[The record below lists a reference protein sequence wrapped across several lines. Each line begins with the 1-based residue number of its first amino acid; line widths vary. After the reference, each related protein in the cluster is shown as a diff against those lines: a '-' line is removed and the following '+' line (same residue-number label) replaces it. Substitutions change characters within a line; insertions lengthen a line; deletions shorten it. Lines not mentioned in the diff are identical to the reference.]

1 MPCTNSVA
9 SEDFADFIAPY
20 FTAPEEFMRSQGTDC
35 IDFVN
40 STLAVVYV
48 PLSTVTPFTYTS
60 YTYSAVPKLYSLLDV
75 TSMDTAGI
83 TAASELPVLGNQ
95 GAGVIV
101 GFVDTGINYTDSLFR
116 NADGSTRIIGIWD
129 QTIEPTTALDT
140 GAFQD
145 SDKPRSISEEFN
157 SEDSRNLNLSVN
169 SNSSTNSSNFDYIN
183 NGSLETAFDFPA
195 LYGTQYTAAQ
205 INQALNSDDPASIV
219 PTRDENGH
227 GTFLASIA
235 AGNRDE
241 RAGFSGAAPRASI
254 AMVKLKPAKQYL
266 RDFYLIQDG
275 TDAYQENDIMM
286 GVSYLYFLARK
297 YSMPLVVCIPLGTNM
312 GSHMGMSRLGQYLNQ
327 VSLSNGSAVITAAG
341 NETGARHHF
350 RAVMDADTDEVTAEL
365 RVGEREAGFS
375 MELWAED
382 VGVYT
387 VGFISPTGEVA
398 REISVP
404 LRGENTV
411 SFLLEQSQITVYT
424 QIADV
429 SAGSQFIFM
438 RFEKPMSGIW
448 RILIRN
454 SLDIRETFHLWLP
467 VRGFISDETYFLRPD
482 PDTIVT
488 DPGNAQYPITVT
500 AYDHTRNSIYIHAS
514 RGYSRS
520 GQIKPDLA
528 APGVNIL
535 GASASGRRLTRMSG
549 TSVSAAH
556 LAGAAAILLH
566 WGVLDGNYPYLNTPV
581 LKSIFVRGAQRNP
594 ALTYPNR
601 EFGYGTLDLY
611 EAFLRLRN
619 I

>member
-1 MPCTNSVA
+1 MSCTNSVA

-20 FTAPEEFMRSQGTDC
+20 VTTPEEFIRSQGTDC

-48 PLSTVTPFTYTS
+48 PLSTVTPSTYTS

-75 TSMDTAGI
+75 TSMDAAGI
-83 TAASELPVLGNQ
+83 TPAGELPVLNNQ

-116 NADGSTRIIGIWD
+116 NVDGSTRIIGIWD
-129 QTIEPTTALDT
+129 QTNN
-140 GAFQD
+140 
-145 SDKPRSISEEFN
+145 SD
-157 SEDSRNLNLSVN
+157 N
-169 SNSSTNSSNFDYIN
+169 SNNIEN
-183 NGSLETAFDFPA
+183 ETVKPFSAFSA
-195 LYGTQYTAAQ
+195 LYGTQYTAEE
-205 INQALNSDDPASIV
+205 INLALNSDNPASIV

-241 RAGFSGAAPRASI
+241 RAGFSGAAPQASI

-275 TDAYQENDIMM
+275 AEAYQENDIMM

-297 YSMPLVVCIPLGTNM
+297 YSMPLVVCIPLGTNI

-350 RAVMDADTDEVTAEL
+350 RAVMDASTDEVTAEL

-375 MELWAED
+375 MELWAENM
-382 VGVYT
+382 GVYT

-411 SFLLEQSQITVYT
+411 SFLLEQTQITVYT

-438 RFEKPMSGIW
+438 RFENPMSGIW

-467 VRGFISDETYFLRPD
+467 VRGFITDETYFLRPD
-482 PDTIVT
+482 PDTIIT
-488 DPGNAQYPITVT
+488 DPGNARYPITVT
-500 AYDHTRNSIYIHAS
+500 AYDHTKNSIYIHAS
-514 RGYSRS
+514 RGYSLS
-520 GQIKPDLA
+520 GRIKPDLA

-535 GASASGRRLTRMSG
+535 GASVSGRRLTRMSG

-556 LAGAAAILLH
+556 LAGAAAILLN
-566 WGVLDGNYPYLNTPV
+566 WGVLNANYPYLNTPV

-611 EAFLRLRN
+611 EAFLHLRN
-619 I
+619 L

>member
-1 MPCTNSVA
+1 MSCTNSVA

-20 FTAPEEFMRSQGTDC
+20 FTTPEEFIRSQGTDC

-48 PLSTVTPFTYTS
+48 PLSTVTPSTYTS

-75 TSMDTAGI
+75 TSMDAAGI
-83 TAASELPVLGNQ
+83 TPAGELPVLNNQ

-116 NADGSTRIIGIWD
+116 NVDGSTRIIGIWD
-129 QTIEPTTALDT
+129 QTNN
-140 GAFQD
+140 
-145 SDKPRSISEEFN
+145 SD
-157 SEDSRNLNLSVN
+157 N
-169 SNSSTNSSNFDYIN
+169 SNNIEN
-183 NGSLETAFDFPA
+183 ETAKPISAFSA
-195 LYGTQYTAAQ
+195 LYGTQYTAEE
-205 INQALNSDDPASIV
+205 INLALNSDNPASIV

-241 RAGFSGAAPRASI
+241 RAGFSGAAPQASI

-266 RDFYLIQDG
+266 RDFYLIRDG
-275 TDAYQENDIMM
+275 ADAYQENDIMM

-297 YSMPLVVCIPLGTNM
+297 YSMPLVVCIPLGTNI

-375 MELWAED
+375 MELWAENM
-382 VGVYT
+382 GAYT

-411 SFLLEQSQITVYT
+411 SFLLEQTQITVYT

-438 RFEKPMSGIW
+438 RFENPMSGIW

-454 SLDIRETFHLWLP
+454 SLDIRETFHIWLP

-482 PDTIVT
+482 PDTIIT
-488 DPGNAQYPITVT
+488 DPGNARYPITVT
-500 AYDHTRNSIYIHAS
+500 AYDHTKNSIYIHAS
-514 RGYSRS
+514 RGYSLS
-520 GQIKPDLA
+520 GRIKPDLA

-535 GASASGRRLTRMSG
+535 GASVSGRRLTRMSG

-556 LAGAAAILLH
+556 LAGAAAILLN
-566 WGVLDGNYPYLNTPV
+566 WGVLNANYPYLNTPV

-601 EFGYGTLDLY
+601 EFGYGTLNLY
-611 EAFLRLRN
+611 EAFLHLRN
-619 I
+619 L

>member
-1 MPCTNSVA
+1 MSCTNSVA

-20 FTAPEEFMRSQGTDC
+20 FTTPEEFIRSQGTDC

-48 PLSTVTPFTYTS
+48 PLSTVTPSTYTS

-75 TSMDTAGI
+75 TSMDAAGI
-83 TAASELPVLGNQ
+83 TPAGELPVLNNQ

-116 NADGSTRIIGIWD
+116 NVDGSTRIIGIWD
-129 QTIEPTTALDT
+129 QTNN
-140 GAFQD
+140 
-145 SDKPRSISEEFN
+145 SD
-157 SEDSRNLNLSVN
+157 N
-169 SNSSTNSSNFDYIN
+169 SNNIEN
-183 NGSLETAFDFPA
+183 ETAKPFSAFSA
-195 LYGTQYTAAQ
+195 LYGTQYTAEE
-205 INQALNSDDPASIV
+205 INLALNSDNPASIV

-241 RAGFSGAAPRASI
+241 RAGFSGAAPQASI

-275 TDAYQENDIMM
+275 AEAYQENDIMM

-375 MELWAED
+375 MELWAENM
-382 VGVYT
+382 GAYT

-411 SFLLEQSQITVYT
+411 SFLLEQTQITVYT

-429 SAGSQFIFM
+429 SSGSQFIFM
-438 RFEKPMSGIW
+438 RFENPMSGIW

-454 SLDIRETFHLWLP
+454 SLDIRETFHIWLP

-482 PDTIVT
+482 PDTTIT
-488 DPGNAQYPITVT
+488 DPGNARYPITVT
-500 AYDHTRNSIYIHAS
+500 AYDHTKNSIYIHAS
-514 RGYSRS
+514 RGYSLS
-520 GQIKPDLA
+520 GRIKPDLA

-535 GASASGRRLTRMSG
+535 GASVSGRRLTRMSG

-556 LAGAAAILLH
+556 LAGAAAILLN
-566 WGVLDGNYPYLNTPV
+566 WGVLNANYPYLNTPV

-601 EFGYGTLDLY
+601 EFGYGTLNLY
-611 EAFLRLRN
+611 EAFLHLRDL
-619 I
+619 

>member
-1 MPCTNSVA
+1 MSCTSSVA

-20 FTAPEEFMRSQGTDC
+20 FTTPEEFIRSQGTDC

-48 PLSTVTPFTYTS
+48 PLSTVTPSTYTS

-75 TSMDTAGI
+75 TSMDAAGI
-83 TAASELPVLGNQ
+83 TPAGELPVLNNQ

-116 NADGSTRIIGIWD
+116 NVDGSTRIIGIWD
-129 QTIEPTTALDT
+129 QTNN
-140 GAFQD
+140 
-145 SDKPRSISEEFN
+145 SD
-157 SEDSRNLNLSVN
+157 N
-169 SNSSTNSSNFDYIN
+169 SNNIEN
-183 NGSLETAFDFPA
+183 ETAKPFSAFSA
-195 LYGTQYTAAQ
+195 LYGTQYTAEE
-205 INQALNSDDPASIV
+205 INLALNSDNPASIV

-241 RAGFSGAAPRASI
+241 RAGFSGAAPQASI

-266 RDFYLIQDG
+266 RDFYLIRDG
-275 TDAYQENDIMM
+275 ADAYQENDIMM

-375 MELWAED
+375 MELWAENM
-382 VGVYT
+382 GAYT

-411 SFLLEQSQITVYT
+411 SFLLEQTQITVYT

-438 RFEKPMSGIW
+438 RFENPMSGIW

-454 SLDIRETFHLWLP
+454 SLDIRETFHIWLP

-482 PDTIVT
+482 PDTIIT
-488 DPGNAQYPITVT
+488 DPGNARYPITVT
-500 AYDHTRNSIYIHAS
+500 AYDHTKNSIYIHAS
-514 RGYSRS
+514 RGYSLS
-520 GQIKPDLA
+520 GRIKPDLA

-535 GASASGRRLTRMSG
+535 GASVSGRRLTRMSG

-556 LAGAAAILLH
+556 LAGAAAILLN
-566 WGVLDGNYPYLNTPV
+566 WGVLNANYPYLNTPV

-601 EFGYGTLDLY
+601 EFGYGTLNLY
-611 EAFLRLRN
+611 EAFLHLRN
-619 I
+619 L

>member
-1 MPCTNSVA
+1 MSCTNSVA

-20 FTAPEEFMRSQGTDC
+20 FTTPEEFIRSQGTDC

-48 PLSTVTPFTYTS
+48 PLSTVTPSTYTS

-75 TSMDTAGI
+75 TSMDAAGI
-83 TAASELPVLGNQ
+83 TPAGELPVLNNQ

-116 NADGSTRIIGIWD
+116 NVDGSTRIIGIWD
-129 QTIEPTTALDT
+129 QTNN
-140 GAFQD
+140 
-145 SDKPRSISEEFN
+145 SD
-157 SEDSRNLNLSVN
+157 N
-169 SNSSTNSSNFDYIN
+169 SNNIEN
-183 NGSLETAFDFPA
+183 ETAKPFSAFSA
-195 LYGTQYTAAQ
+195 LYGTQYTAEE
-205 INQALNSDDPASIV
+205 INLALNSDNPASIV

-241 RAGFSGAAPRASI
+241 RAGFSGAAPQASI

-275 TDAYQENDIMM
+275 AEAYQENDIMM

-297 YSMPLVVCIPLGTNM
+297 YSMPLVVCIPLGTNI

-375 MELWAED
+375 MELWAENM
-382 VGVYT
+382 GAYT

-411 SFLLEQSQITVYT
+411 SFLLEQTQITVYT

-429 SAGSQFIFM
+429 SSGSQFIFM
-438 RFEKPMSGIW
+438 RFENPMSGIW

-454 SLDIRETFHLWLP
+454 SLDIRETFHIWLP

-482 PDTIVT
+482 PDTTIT
-488 DPGNAQYPITVT
+488 DPGNARYPITVT
-500 AYDHTRNSIYIHAS
+500 AYDHTKNSIYIHAS
-514 RGYSRS
+514 RGYSLS
-520 GQIKPDLA
+520 GRIKPDLA

-535 GASASGRRLTRMSG
+535 GASVSGRRLTRMSG

-556 LAGAAAILLH
+556 LAGAAAILLN
-566 WGVLDGNYPYLNTPV
+566 WGVLNANYPYLNTPV

-611 EAFLRLRN
+611 EAFLHLRN
-619 I
+619 L

>member
-1 MPCTNSVA
+1 MSCTNSVA

-20 FTAPEEFMRSQGTDC
+20 FTTPEEFIRSQGTDC

-48 PLSTVTPFTYTS
+48 PLSTVTPSTYTS

-75 TSMDTAGI
+75 TSMDAAGI
-83 TAASELPVLGNQ
+83 TPAGELPVLNNQ

-129 QTIEPTTALDT
+129 QTNN
-140 GAFQD
+140 
-145 SDKPRSISEEFN
+145 SD
-157 SEDSRNLNLSVN
+157 N
-169 SNSSTNSSNFDYIN
+169 SNNIEN
-183 NGSLETAFDFPA
+183 ETAKPFSAFSA
-195 LYGTQYTAAQ
+195 LYGTQYTAEE
-205 INQALNSDDPASIV
+205 INLALNSDNPASIV

-241 RAGFSGAAPRASI
+241 RAGFSGAAPQASI

-275 TDAYQENDIMM
+275 AEAYQENDIMM

-375 MELWAED
+375 MELWAENM
-382 VGVYT
+382 GAYT

-411 SFLLEQSQITVYT
+411 SFLLEQTQITVYT

-429 SAGSQFIFM
+429 SSGSQFIFM
-438 RFEKPMSGIW
+438 RFENPMSGIW

-454 SLDIRETFHLWLP
+454 SLDIRETFHIWLP

-482 PDTIVT
+482 PDTIIT
-488 DPGNAQYPITVT
+488 DPGNARYPITVT
-500 AYDHTRNSIYIHAS
+500 AYDHTKNSIYIHAS
-514 RGYSRS
+514 RGYSLS
-520 GQIKPDLA
+520 GRIKPDLA

-535 GASASGRRLTRMSG
+535 GASVSGRRLTRMSG

-556 LAGAAAILLH
+556 LAGAAAILLN
-566 WGVLDGNYPYLNTPV
+566 WGVLNANYPYLNTPV

-601 EFGYGTLDLY
+601 EFGYGTLNLY
-611 EAFLRLRN
+611 EAFLHLRN
-619 I
+619 L

>member
-1 MPCTNSVA
+1 MSCTNSVA

-20 FTAPEEFMRSQGTDC
+20 FTTPEEFIRSQGTDC
-35 IDFVN
+35 IDFVD

-75 TSMDTAGI
+75 TSMEAAGI
-83 TAASELPVLGNQ
+83 TTASGLPALGNQ

-101 GFVDTGINYTDSLFR
+101 GFVDTGINYMDPLFR
-116 NADGSTRIIGIWD
+116 NVDGSTRIVGIWD
-129 QTIEPTTALDT
+129 QTNN
-140 GAFQD
+140 
-145 SDKPRSISEEFN
+145 SD
-157 SEDSRNLNLSVN
+157 N
-169 SNSSTNSSNFDYIN
+169 SNSIEN
-183 NGSLETAFDFPA
+183 ETVKPFSAFSA
-195 LYGTQYTAAQ
+195 LYGTQYTAEE
-205 INQALNSDDPASIV
+205 INLALNSDNPASIV

-241 RAGFSGAAPRASI
+241 RAGFSGAAPQASI

-275 TDAYQENDIMM
+275 ADAYQENDIMM

-350 RAVMDADTDEVTAEL
+350 QAVMDADTDEVTAEL

-375 MELWAED
+375 MELWAAD

-387 VGFISPTGEVA
+387 VGFISPTGEVT
-398 REISVP
+398 RGISVP

-411 SFLLEQSQITVYT
+411 SFLLEQTRITVYT

-438 RFEKPMSGIW
+438 RFENPMSGIW

-467 VRGFISDETYFLRPD
+467 VRGFITDETYFLRPD
-482 PDTIVT
+482 PDTTIT
-488 DPGNAQYPITVT
+488 DPGNARYPITVT

-535 GASASGRRLTRMSG
+535 GASSSGRRLTRMSG

-556 LAGAAAILLH
+556 LAGAAAILLS
-566 WGVLDGNYPYLNTPV
+566 WGILDGNYPYLNTPV
-581 LKSIFVRGAQRNP
+581 LKSIFIRGAQRNP

-619 I
+619 L

>member
-1 MPCTNSVA
+1 MSCTNSVA

-20 FTAPEEFMRSQGTDC
+20 FTTPEEFIRSQGTDC

-48 PLSTVTPFTYTS
+48 PLSTVTPSTYTS

-75 TSMDTAGI
+75 TSMDAAGI
-83 TAASELPVLGNQ
+83 TPAGELPVLNNQ

-116 NADGSTRIIGIWD
+116 NVDGSTRIIGIWD
-129 QTIEPTTALDT
+129 QTNN
-140 GAFQD
+140 
-145 SDKPRSISEEFN
+145 SD
-157 SEDSRNLNLSVN
+157 N
-169 SNSSTNSSNFDYIN
+169 SNNIEN
-183 NGSLETAFDFPA
+183 ETAKPFSAFSA
-195 LYGTQYTAAQ
+195 LYGTQYTAEE
-205 INQALNSDDPASIV
+205 INLALNSDNPASIV

-241 RAGFSGAAPRASI
+241 RAEFSGAAPQASI

-275 TDAYQENDIMM
+275 ADAYQENDIMM

-350 RAVMDADTDEVTAEL
+350 RAVMDADTDEVTSEL

-375 MELWAED
+375 MELWAENM
-382 VGVYT
+382 GAYT

-411 SFLLEQSQITVYT
+411 SFLLEQTQITVYT

-429 SAGSQFIFM
+429 SSGSQFIFM
-438 RFEKPMSGIW
+438 RFENPMSGIW

-454 SLDIRETFHLWLP
+454 SLDIRETFHIWLP

-482 PDTIVT
+482 PDTTIT
-488 DPGNAQYPITVT
+488 DPGNARYPITVT
-500 AYDHTRNSIYIHAS
+500 AYDHTKNSIYIHAS
-514 RGYSRS
+514 RGYSLS
-520 GQIKPDLA
+520 GRIKPDLA

-535 GASASGRRLTRMSG
+535 GASVSGRRLTRMSG

-556 LAGAAAILLH
+556 LAGAAAILLN
-566 WGVLDGNYPYLNTPV
+566 WGVLNANYPYLNTPV

-601 EFGYGTLDLY
+601 EFGYGTLNLY
-611 EAFLRLRN
+611 EAFLHLRN
-619 I
+619 L

>member
-1 MPCTNSVA
+1 MSCTNSVA

-20 FTAPEEFMRSQGTDC
+20 FTTPEEFIRSQGTDC

-75 TSMDTAGI
+75 TSMDAAGI
-83 TAASELPVLGNQ
+83 TTASGLPALGNQ

-101 GFVDTGINYTDSLFR
+101 GFVDTGINYMDPLFR
-116 NADGSTRIIGIWD
+116 NVDGSTRIVGIWD
-129 QTIEPTTALDT
+129 QTNN
-140 GAFQD
+140 
-145 SDKPRSISEEFN
+145 SD
-157 SEDSRNLNLSVN
+157 N
-169 SNSSTNSSNFDYIN
+169 SNNMENEAAKPFS
-183 NGSLETAFDFPA
+183 AFSA

-205 INQALNSDDPASIV
+205 INLALNSDDPVSIV

-241 RAGFSGAAPRASI
+241 RAEFSGAAPRASI

-266 RDFYLIQDG
+266 REFYLIQDG
-275 TDAYQENDIMM
+275 AEAYQENDIMM

-312 GSHMGMSRLGQYLNQ
+312 GSHLGMSRLGQYLNQ

-350 RAVMDADTDEVTAEL
+350 QAVMDADTDEVTAEL

-375 MELWAED
+375 MELWAAD

-387 VGFISPTGEVA
+387 VGFISPTGEVT
-398 REISVP
+398 RGISVP

-411 SFLLEQSQITVYT
+411 SFLLEQTRITVYT

-438 RFEKPMSGIW
+438 RVENPMSGIW

-482 PDTIVT
+482 PDTIIT

-500 AYDHTRNSIYIHAS
+500 AYDHTNNSIYIHAS

-520 GQIKPDLA
+520 GRIKPDLA

-556 LAGAAAILLH
+556 LAGAAAILLN
-566 WGVLDGNYPYLNTPV
+566 WGILDGNYPYLNTPV

-619 I
+619 L

>member
-1 MPCTNSVA
+1 MSCTNSVA

-20 FTAPEEFMRSQGTDC
+20 FTTPEEFIRSQGTDC

-48 PLSTVTPFTYTS
+48 PLSTVTPSTYTS

-75 TSMDTAGI
+75 TSMDAAGI
-83 TAASELPVLGNQ
+83 TPAGELPVLNNQ

-116 NADGSTRIIGIWD
+116 NVDGSTRIIGIWD
-129 QTIEPTTALDT
+129 QTNN
-140 GAFQD
+140 
-145 SDKPRSISEEFN
+145 SD
-157 SEDSRNLNLSVN
+157 N
-169 SNSSTNSSNFDYIN
+169 SNNIEN
-183 NGSLETAFDFPA
+183 ETAKPFSAFSA
-195 LYGTQYTAAQ
+195 LYGTQYTAEE
-205 INQALNSDDPASIV
+205 INLALNSDNPASIV

-241 RAGFSGAAPRASI
+241 RAGFSGAAPQASI

-275 TDAYQENDIMM
+275 AEAYQENDIMM

-297 YSMPLVVCIPLGTNM
+297 YSMPLVVCIPLGTNI

-350 RAVMDADTDEVTAEL
+350 RAVMDASTDEVTAEL

-375 MELWAED
+375 MELWAENM
-382 VGVYT
+382 GVYT

-404 LRGENTV
+404 V
-411 SFLLEQSQITVYT
+411 SFLLEQTQITVYT

-438 RFEKPMSGIW
+438 RFENPMSGIW

-467 VRGFISDETYFLRPD
+467 VRGFITDETYFLRPD
-482 PDTIVT
+482 PDTIIT
-488 DPGNAQYPITVT
+488 DPGNARYPITVT
-500 AYDHTRNSIYIHAS
+500 AYDHTKNSIYIHAS
-514 RGYSRS
+514 RGYSLS
-520 GQIKPDLA
+520 GRIKPDLA

-535 GASASGRRLTRMSG
+535 GASVSGRRLTRMSG

-556 LAGAAAILLH
+556 LAGAAAILLN
-566 WGVLDGNYPYLNTPV
+566 WGVLNANYPYLNTPV

-611 EAFLRLRN
+611 EAFLHLRN
-619 I
+619 L

>member
-1 MPCTNSVA
+1 MSCTNSVA
-9 SEDFADFIAPY
+9 SEDFAEFIAPY
-20 FTAPEEFMRSQGTDC
+20 FTTPEEFIRSQGTDC

-48 PLSTVTPFTYTS
+48 PLSTVTPSTYTS

-75 TSMDTAGI
+75 TSMDAAGI
-83 TAASELPVLGNQ
+83 TPAGELPVLNNQ

-116 NADGSTRIIGIWD
+116 NVDGSTRIIGIWD
-129 QTIEPTTALDT
+129 QTNN
-140 GAFQD
+140 
-145 SDKPRSISEEFN
+145 SD
-157 SEDSRNLNLSVN
+157 N
-169 SNSSTNSSNFDYIN
+169 SNNIEN
-183 NGSLETAFDFPA
+183 ETAKPFSAFSA
-195 LYGTQYTAAQ
+195 LYGTQYTAEE
-205 INQALNSDDPASIV
+205 INLALNSDNPASIV

-241 RAGFSGAAPRASI
+241 RAGFSGAAPQASI

-275 TDAYQENDIMM
+275 ADAYQENDIMM

-375 MELWAED
+375 MELWAENM
-382 VGVYT
+382 GAYT

-411 SFLLEQSQITVYT
+411 SFLLEQTQITVYT

-438 RFEKPMSGIW
+438 RFENPMSGIW

-454 SLDIRETFHLWLP
+454 SLDIRETFHIWLP

-482 PDTIVT
+482 PDTIIT
-488 DPGNAQYPITVT
+488 DPGNARYPITVT
-500 AYDHTRNSIYIHAS
+500 AYDHTKNSIYIHAS
-514 RGYSRS
+514 RGYSLS
-520 GQIKPDLA
+520 GRIKPDLA

-535 GASASGRRLTRMSG
+535 GASVSGRRLTRMSG

-556 LAGAAAILLH
+556 LAGAAAILLKCKLSVSQH
-566 WGVLDGNYPYLNTPV
+566 AGAKVHLRPWGTK
-581 LKSIFVRGAQRNP
+581 KSSAHIP
-594 ALTYPNR
+594 EP
-601 EFGYGTLDLY
+601 
-611 EAFLRLRN
+611 
-619 I
+619 

>member
-1 MPCTNSVA
+1 MSCTNSVA

-20 FTAPEEFMRSQGTDC
+20 FTTPEEFIRSQGTDC

-48 PLSTVTPFTYTS
+48 PLSTVTPSTYTS

-75 TSMDTAGI
+75 TSMDAAGI
-83 TAASELPVLGNQ
+83 TAAGELPVLNNQ

-116 NADGSTRIIGIWD
+116 NVDGSTRIIGIWD
-129 QTIEPTTALDT
+129 QTNN
-140 GAFQD
+140 
-145 SDKPRSISEEFN
+145 SD
-157 SEDSRNLNLSVN
+157 N
-169 SNSSTNSSNFDYIN
+169 SNNIEN
-183 NGSLETAFDFPA
+183 ETAKPFSAFSA
-195 LYGTQYTAAQ
+195 LYGTQYTAEE
-205 INQALNSDDPASIV
+205 INLALNSDNPASIV

-241 RAGFSGAAPRASI
+241 RAGFSGAAPQASI

-275 TDAYQENDIMM
+275 AEAYQENDIMM

-350 RAVMDADTDEVTAEL
+350 RAVMDASTDEVTAEL

-375 MELWAED
+375 MELWAENM
-382 VGVYT
+382 GVYT

-411 SFLLEQSQITVYT
+411 SFLLEQTQITVYT

-438 RFEKPMSGIW
+438 RFENPMSGIW

-454 SLDIRETFHLWLP
+454 SLDIRETFHIWLP

-482 PDTIVT
+482 PDTIIT
-488 DPGNAQYPITVT
+488 DPGNARYPITVT
-500 AYDHTRNSIYIHAS
+500 AYDHTKNSIYIHAS
-514 RGYSRS
+514 RGYSLS
-520 GQIKPDLA
+520 GRIKPDLA

-535 GASASGRRLTRMSG
+535 GASVSGRRLTRMSG

-556 LAGAAAILLH
+556 LAGAAAILLN
-566 WGVLDGNYPYLNTPV
+566 WGVLNANYPYLNTPV

-611 EAFLRLRN
+611 EAFLHLRN
-619 I
+619 L

>member
-1 MPCTNSVA
+1 MSCTNSVA

-20 FTAPEEFMRSQGTDC
+20 FTTPEEFIRSQGTDC

-48 PLSTVTPFTYTS
+48 PLSTVTPSTYTS

-75 TSMDTAGI
+75 TSMDAAGI
-83 TAASELPVLGNQ
+83 TPAGELPVLNNQ
-95 GAGVIV
+95 GSGVIV

-116 NADGSTRIIGIWD
+116 NVDGSTRIIGIWD
-129 QTIEPTTALDT
+129 QTNN
-140 GAFQD
+140 
-145 SDKPRSISEEFN
+145 SD
-157 SEDSRNLNLSVN
+157 N
-169 SNSSTNSSNFDYIN
+169 SNNIEN
-183 NGSLETAFDFPA
+183 ETAKPFSAFSA
-195 LYGTQYTAAQ
+195 LYGTQYTAEE
-205 INQALNSDDPASIV
+205 INLALNSDNPASIV

-241 RAGFSGAAPRASI
+241 RAGFSGAAPQASI

-275 TDAYQENDIMM
+275 AEAYQENDIMM

-375 MELWAED
+375 MELWAENM
-382 VGVYT
+382 GAYT

-411 SFLLEQSQITVYT
+411 SFLLEQTQITVYT

-438 RFEKPMSGIW
+438 RFERPMSGIW

-482 PDTIVT
+482 PDTTIT

-535 GASASGRRLTRMSG
+535 GASASGIRLTRMSG
-549 TSVSAAH
+549 TSVAAAH

-566 WGVLDGNYPYLNTPV
+566 WGLLNGSYPYLNTPV

-601 EFGYGTLDLY
+601 EYGYGTLDLH
-611 EAFLRLRN
+611 EAFLHLRN
-619 I
+619 L

>member
-1 MPCTNSVA
+1 MSCTNSVA

-20 FTAPEEFMRSQGTDC
+20 FTTPEEFIRSQGTDC

-48 PLSTVTPFTYTS
+48 PLSTVTPSTYTS

-75 TSMDTAGI
+75 TSMDAAGI
-83 TAASELPVLGNQ
+83 TPAGELPVLNNQ

-116 NADGSTRIIGIWD
+116 NVDGSTRIIGIWD
-129 QTIEPTTALDT
+129 QTNN
-140 GAFQD
+140 
-145 SDKPRSISEEFN
+145 SD
-157 SEDSRNLNLSVN
+157 N
-169 SNSSTNSSNFDYIN
+169 SNNIEN
-183 NGSLETAFDFPA
+183 ETVKPFSAFSA
-195 LYGTQYTAAQ
+195 LYGTQYTAEE
-205 INQALNSDDPASIV
+205 INLALNSDNPASIV

-241 RAGFSGAAPRASI
+241 RAGFSGAAPQASI

-275 TDAYQENDIMM
+275 AEAYQENDIMM

-350 RAVMDADTDEVTAEL
+350 RAVMDASTDEVTAEL

-375 MELWAED
+375 MELWAENM
-382 VGVYT
+382 GVYT

-411 SFLLEQSQITVYT
+411 SFLLEQTQITVYT

-429 SAGSQFIFM
+429 SSGSQFIFM
-438 RFEKPMSGIW
+438 RFENPMSGIW

-454 SLDIRETFHLWLP
+454 SLDIRETFHIWLP

-482 PDTIVT
+482 PDTTIT
-488 DPGNAQYPITVT
+488 DPGNARYPITVT
-500 AYDHTRNSIYIHAS
+500 AYDHTKNSIYIHAS
-514 RGYSRS
+514 RGYSLS
-520 GQIKPDLA
+520 GRIKPDLA

-535 GASASGRRLTRMSG
+535 GASVSGRRLTRMSG

-556 LAGAAAILLH
+556 LAGAAAILLN
-566 WGVLDGNYPYLNTPV
+566 WGVLNANYPYLNTPV

-611 EAFLRLRN
+611 EAFLHLRN
-619 I
+619 L

>member
-1 MPCTNSVA
+1 MSCTNSVA

-20 FTAPEEFMRSQGTDC
+20 FTTPEEFIRSQGTDC

-48 PLSTVTPFTYTS
+48 PLSTVTPSTYTS

-75 TSMDTAGI
+75 TSMDAAGI
-83 TAASELPVLGNQ
+83 TAAGELPVLNNQ

-116 NADGSTRIIGIWD
+116 NVDGSTRIIGIWD
-129 QTIEPTTALDT
+129 QTNN
-140 GAFQD
+140 
-145 SDKPRSISEEFN
+145 SD
-157 SEDSRNLNLSVN
+157 N
-169 SNSSTNSSNFDYIN
+169 SNNIEN
-183 NGSLETAFDFPA
+183 ETAKPISAFSA
-195 LYGTQYTAAQ
+195 LYGTQYTAEE
-205 INQALNSDDPASIV
+205 INLALNSDNPASIV

-241 RAGFSGAAPRASI
+241 RAGFSGAAPQASI

-266 RDFYLIQDG
+266 RDFYLIRDG
-275 TDAYQENDIMM
+275 ADAYQENDIMM

-297 YSMPLVVCIPLGTNM
+297 YSMPLVVCIPLGTNI

-350 RAVMDADTDEVTAEL
+350 RAVMDASTDEVTAEL

-375 MELWAED
+375 MELWAENM
-382 VGVYT
+382 GVYT

-411 SFLLEQSQITVYT
+411 SFLLEQTQITVYT

-438 RFEKPMSGIW
+438 RFKNPMSGIW

-454 SLDIRETFHLWLP
+454 SLDIRETFHIWLP
-467 VRGFISDETYFLRPD
+467 VRGFITDETYFLRPD
-482 PDTIVT
+482 PDTIIT
-488 DPGNAQYPITVT
+488 DPGNARYPITVT
-500 AYDHTRNSIYIHAS
+500 AYDHTKNSIYIHAS
-514 RGYSRS
+514 RGYSLS
-520 GQIKPDLA
+520 GRIKPDLA

-535 GASASGRRLTRMSG
+535 GASVSGRRLTRMSG

-556 LAGAAAILLH
+556 LAGAAAILLN
-566 WGVLDGNYPYLNTPV
+566 WGVLNANYPYLNTPV

-601 EFGYGTLDLY
+601 EFGYGTLNLY
-611 EAFLRLRN
+611 EAFLHLRN
-619 I
+619 L

>member
-1 MPCTNSVA
+1 MSCTNSVA

-20 FTAPEEFMRSQGTDC
+20 FTTPEEFIRSQGTDC

-48 PLSTVTPFTYTS
+48 PLSTVTPSTYTS

-75 TSMDTAGI
+75 TSMDAAGI
-83 TAASELPVLGNQ
+83 TPAGELPVLNNQ

-129 QTIEPTTALDT
+129 QTNN
-140 GAFQD
+140 
-145 SDKPRSISEEFN
+145 SD
-157 SEDSRNLNLSVN
+157 N
-169 SNSSTNSSNFDYIN
+169 SNNIEN
-183 NGSLETAFDFPA
+183 ETAKPFSAFSA
-195 LYGTQYTAAQ
+195 LYGTQYTAEE
-205 INQALNSDDPASIV
+205 INLALNSDNPASIV

-241 RAGFSGAAPRASI
+241 RAEFSGAAPQASI

-275 TDAYQENDIMM
+275 ADAYQENDIMM

-375 MELWAED
+375 MELWAENM
-382 VGVYT
+382 GAYT

-411 SFLLEQSQITVYT
+411 FFLLEQTQITVYT

-429 SAGSQFIFM
+429 SSGSQFIFM
-438 RFEKPMSGIW
+438 RFENPMSGIW

-454 SLDIRETFHLWLP
+454 SLDIRETFHIWLP

-482 PDTIVT
+482 PDTIIT
-488 DPGNAQYPITVT
+488 DPGNARYPITVT
-500 AYDHTRNSIYIHAS
+500 AYDHTKNSIYIHAS
-514 RGYSRS
+514 RGYSLS
-520 GQIKPDLA
+520 GRIKPDLA

-535 GASASGRRLTRMSG
+535 GASVSGRRLTRMSG

-556 LAGAAAILLH
+556 LAGAAAILLN
-566 WGVLDGNYPYLNTPV
+566 WGVLNANYPYLNTPV

-601 EFGYGTLDLY
+601 EFGYGTLNLY
-611 EAFLRLRN
+611 EAFLHLRN
-619 I
+619 L

>member
-1 MPCTNSVA
+1 MSCTNSVA

-20 FTAPEEFMRSQGTDC
+20 FTTPEEFIRSQGTDC

-48 PLSTVTPFTYTS
+48 PLSTVTPSTYTS

-75 TSMDTAGI
+75 TSMDAAGI
-83 TAASELPVLGNQ
+83 TPAGELPVLNNQ

-116 NADGSTRIIGIWD
+116 NVDGSTRIIGIWD
-129 QTIEPTTALDT
+129 QTNN
-140 GAFQD
+140 
-145 SDKPRSISEEFN
+145 SD
-157 SEDSRNLNLSVN
+157 N
-169 SNSSTNSSNFDYIN
+169 SNNIEN
-183 NGSLETAFDFPA
+183 ETVKPFSAFSA
-195 LYGTQYTAAQ
+195 LYGTQYTAEE
-205 INQALNSDDPASIV
+205 INLALNSDNPASIV

-241 RAGFSGAAPRASI
+241 RAGFSGAAPQASI

-275 TDAYQENDIMM
+275 AEAYQENDIMM

-297 YSMPLVVCIPLGTNM
+297 YSMPLVVCIPLGTNI

-350 RAVMDADTDEVTAEL
+350 RAVMDASTDEVTAEL

-375 MELWAED
+375 MELWAENM
-382 VGVYT
+382 GVYT

-411 SFLLEQSQITVYT
+411 SFLLEQTQITVYT

-429 SAGSQFIFM
+429 SSGSQFIFM
-438 RFEKPMSGIW
+438 RFENPMSGIW

-482 PDTIVT
+482 PDTIIT
-488 DPGNAQYPITVT
+488 DPGNARYPITVT
-500 AYDHTRNSIYIHAS
+500 AYDHTKNSIYIHAS
-514 RGYSRS
+514 RGYSLS
-520 GQIKPDLA
+520 GRIKPDLA

-535 GASASGRRLTRMSG
+535 GASVSGRRLTRMSG

-556 LAGAAAILLH
+556 LAGAAAILLN
-566 WGVLDGNYPYLNTPV
+566 WGVLNANYPYLNTPV

-611 EAFLRLRN
+611 EAFLHLRN
-619 I
+619 L

>member
-1 MPCTNSVA
+1 MSCTNSVA

-20 FTAPEEFMRSQGTDC
+20 FTTPEEFIRSQGTDC

-48 PLSTVTPFTYTS
+48 PLSTVTPSTYTS

-75 TSMDTAGI
+75 TSMDAAGI
-83 TAASELPVLGNQ
+83 TPAGELPVLNNQ

-116 NADGSTRIIGIWD
+116 NVDGSTRIIGIWD
-129 QTIEPTTALDT
+129 QTNN
-140 GAFQD
+140 
-145 SDKPRSISEEFN
+145 SD
-157 SEDSRNLNLSVN
+157 N
-169 SNSSTNSSNFDYIN
+169 SNNIEN
-183 NGSLETAFDFPA
+183 ETAKPFSAFSA
-195 LYGTQYTAAQ
+195 LYGTQYTAEE
-205 INQALNSDDPASIV
+205 INLALNSDNPASIV

-241 RAGFSGAAPRASI
+241 RAGFSGAAPQASI

-266 RDFYLIQDG
+266 RDFYLIRDG
-275 TDAYQENDIMM
+275 ADAYQENDIMM

-297 YSMPLVVCIPLGTNM
+297 YSMPLVVCIPLGTNI

-375 MELWAED
+375 MELWAENM
-382 VGVYT
+382 GAYT

-411 SFLLEQSQITVYT
+411 SFLLEQTQITVYT

-438 RFEKPMSGIW
+438 RFENPMSGIW

-454 SLDIRETFHLWLP
+454 SLDIRETFHIWLP
-467 VRGFISDETYFLRPD
+467 VRGFITDETYFLRPD
-482 PDTIVT
+482 PDTIIT
-488 DPGNAQYPITVT
+488 DPGNARYPITVT
-500 AYDHTRNSIYIHAS
+500 AYDHTKNSIYIHAS
-514 RGYSRS
+514 RGYSLS
-520 GQIKPDLA
+520 GRIKPDLA

-535 GASASGRRLTRMSG
+535 GASVSGRRLTRMSG

-556 LAGAAAILLH
+556 LAGAAAILLN
-566 WGVLDGNYPYLNTPV
+566 WGVLNANYPYLNTPV

-601 EFGYGTLDLY
+601 EFGYGTLNLY
-611 EAFLRLRN
+611 EAFLHLRN
-619 I
+619 L

>member
-1 MPCTNSVA
+1 MSCTNSVA

-20 FTAPEEFMRSQGTDC
+20 FTSPEEFIRSQGTDC
-35 IDFVN
+35 IDFVD

-75 TSMDTAGI
+75 TSMEAAGI
-83 TAASELPVLGNQ
+83 TTASGLPALGNQ

-101 GFVDTGINYTDSLFR
+101 GFVDTGINYMDPLFR
-116 NADGSTRIIGIWD
+116 NVDGSTRIVGIWD
-129 QTIEPTTALDT
+129 QTNN
-140 GAFQD
+140 
-145 SDKPRSISEEFN
+145 SD
-157 SEDSRNLNLSVN
+157 N
-169 SNSSTNSSNFDYIN
+169 SNNMENEAAKPFS
-183 NGSLETAFDFPA
+183 AFPA
-195 LYGTQYTAAQ
+195 LYGTQYTAEE
-205 INQALNSDDPASIV
+205 INLALNSDDPVSIV

-241 RAGFSGAAPRASI
+241 RAEFSGAAPRASI

-266 RDFYLIQDG
+266 REFYLIQDG
-275 TDAYQENDIMM
+275 AEAYQENDIMM
-286 GVSYLYFLARK
+286 GVSYLYFLAKK

-350 RAVMDADTDEVTAEL
+350 QAVMDADTDEVTAEL

-375 MELWAED
+375 MELWAAD

-398 REISVP
+398 RRISVP

-411 SFLLEQSQITVYT
+411 SFLLEQTRITVYT

-438 RFEKPMSGIW
+438 RFENPMSGIW

-467 VRGFISDETYFLRPD
+467 VRGFITDETYFLRPN
-482 PDTIVT
+482 PDTIIT

-528 APGVNIL
+528 APGINIL
-535 GASASGRRLTRMSG
+535 GASSSGRRLTRMSG

-556 LAGAAAILLH
+556 LAGAAAILLS
-566 WGVLDGNYPYLNTPV
+566 WGILDGNYPYLNTPV
-581 LKSIFVRGAQRNP
+581 LKSIFIRGAQRNP

-619 I
+619 L

>member
-1 MPCTNSVA
+1 MSCTNSVA

-20 FTAPEEFMRSQGTDC
+20 FTTPEEFIRSQGTDC

-48 PLSTVTPFTYTS
+48 PLSTVTPSTYTS

-75 TSMDTAGI
+75 TSMDAAGI
-83 TAASELPVLGNQ
+83 TPAGELPVLNNQ

-116 NADGSTRIIGIWD
+116 NVDGSTRIIGIWD
-129 QTIEPTTALDT
+129 QTNN
-140 GAFQD
+140 
-145 SDKPRSISEEFN
+145 SD
-157 SEDSRNLNLSVN
+157 N
-169 SNSSTNSSNFDYIN
+169 SNNIEN
-183 NGSLETAFDFPA
+183 ETAKPFSAFSA
-195 LYGTQYTAAQ
+195 LYGTQYTAEE
-205 INQALNSDDPASIV
+205 INLALNSDNPASIV

-241 RAGFSGAAPRASI
+241 RAGFSGAAPQASI

-275 TDAYQENDIMM
+275 AEAYQENDIMM

-375 MELWAED
+375 MELWAENMD
-382 VGVYT
+382 AYT

-411 SFLLEQSQITVYT
+411 SFLLEQTQITVYT

-438 RFEKPMSGIW
+438 RFENPMSGIW

-454 SLDIRETFHLWLP
+454 SLDIRETFHIWLP

-482 PDTIVT
+482 PDTIIT
-488 DPGNAQYPITVT
+488 DPGNARYPITVT
-500 AYDHTRNSIYIHAS
+500 AYDHTKNSIYIHAS
-514 RGYSRS
+514 RGYSLS
-520 GQIKPDLA
+520 GRIKPDLA

-535 GASASGRRLTRMSG
+535 GASVSGRRLTRMSG

-556 LAGAAAILLH
+556 LAGAAAILLN
-566 WGVLDGNYPYLNTPV
+566 WGVLNANYPYLNTPV

-601 EFGYGTLDLY
+601 EFGYGTLNLY
-611 EAFLRLRN
+611 EAFLHLRN
-619 I
+619 L

>member
-1 MPCTNSVA
+1 MSCTNSVA
-9 SEDFADFIAPY
+9 SEDFAEFIAPY
-20 FTAPEEFMRSQGTDC
+20 FTTPEEFIRSQGTDC

-48 PLSTVTPFTYTS
+48 PLSTVTPSTYTS

-75 TSMDTAGI
+75 TSMDAAGI
-83 TAASELPVLGNQ
+83 TAAGELPVLNNQ

-116 NADGSTRIIGIWD
+116 NVDGSTRIIGIWD
-129 QTIEPTTALDT
+129 QTNN
-140 GAFQD
+140 
-145 SDKPRSISEEFN
+145 SD
-157 SEDSRNLNLSVN
+157 N
-169 SNSSTNSSNFDYIN
+169 SNNIEN
-183 NGSLETAFDFPA
+183 ETAKPFSAFSA
-195 LYGTQYTAAQ
+195 LYGTQYTAEE
-205 INQALNSDDPASIV
+205 INLALNSDNPASIV

-241 RAGFSGAAPRASI
+241 RAGFSGAASQASI

-275 TDAYQENDIMM
+275 ADAYQENDIMM

-375 MELWAED
+375 MELWAENM
-382 VGVYT
+382 GAYT

-411 SFLLEQSQITVYT
+411 SFLLEQTQITVYT

-429 SAGSQFIFM
+429 SSGSQFIFM
-438 RFEKPMSGIW
+438 RFENPMSGIW

-454 SLDIRETFHLWLP
+454 SLDIRETFHIWLP

-482 PDTIVT
+482 PDTIIT
-488 DPGNAQYPITVT
+488 DPGNARYPITVT
-500 AYDHTRNSIYIHAS
+500 AYDHTKNSIYIHAS
-514 RGYSRS
+514 RGYSLS
-520 GQIKPDLA
+520 GRIKPDLA

-535 GASASGRRLTRMSG
+535 GASVSGRRLTRMSG

-556 LAGAAAILLH
+556 LAGAAAILLN
-566 WGVLDGNYPYLNTPV
+566 WGVLNANYPYLNTPV

-601 EFGYGTLDLY
+601 EFGYGTLNLY
-611 EAFLRLRN
+611 EAFLHLRN
-619 I
+619 L

>member
-1 MPCTNSVA
+1 MSCTNSVA

-20 FTAPEEFMRSQGTDC
+20 FTTPEEFIRSQGTDC

-48 PLSTVTPFTYTS
+48 PLSTVTPSTYTS

-75 TSMDTAGI
+75 TSMDAAGI
-83 TAASELPVLGNQ
+83 TPAGELPVLNNQ

-116 NADGSTRIIGIWD
+116 NVDGSTRIIGIWD
-129 QTIEPTTALDT
+129 QTNN
-140 GAFQD
+140 
-145 SDKPRSISEEFN
+145 SD
-157 SEDSRNLNLSVN
+157 N
-169 SNSSTNSSNFDYIN
+169 SNNIEN
-183 NGSLETAFDFPA
+183 ETVKPFSAFSA
-195 LYGTQYTAAQ
+195 LYGTQYTAEE
-205 INQALNSDDPASIV
+205 INLALNSDNPASIV

-241 RAGFSGAAPRASI
+241 RAGFSGAAPQASI

-275 TDAYQENDIMM
+275 ADAYQENDIMM

-297 YSMPLVVCIPLGTNM
+297 YSMPLVVCIPLGTNI

-350 RAVMDADTDEVTAEL
+350 RAVMDASTDEVTAEL

-375 MELWAED
+375 MELWAENM
-382 VGVYT
+382 GVYT

-411 SFLLEQSQITVYT
+411 SFLLEQTQITIYT

-438 RFEKPMSGIW
+438 RFENPMSGIW

-454 SLDIRETFHLWLP
+454 SLDIRETFHIWLP
-467 VRGFISDETYFLRPD
+467 VRGFITDETYFLRPD
-482 PDTIVT
+482 PDTTIT
-488 DPGNAQYPITVT
+488 DPGNARYPITVT

-514 RGYSRS
+514 RGYSLS
-520 GQIKPDLA
+520 GRIKPDLA

-535 GASASGRRLTRMSG
+535 GASVSGRRLTRMSG

-556 LAGAAAILLH
+556 LAGAAAILLN
-566 WGVLDGNYPYLNTPV
+566 WGVLNANYPYLNTPV

-619 I
+619 L

>member
-1 MPCTNSVA
+1 MSCTNSVA

-20 FTAPEEFMRSQGTDC
+20 FTTPEEFIRSQGTDC

-48 PLSTVTPFTYTS
+48 PLSTVTPSTYTS

-75 TSMDTAGI
+75 TSMDAAGI
-83 TAASELPVLGNQ
+83 TPAGELPVLNNQ

-116 NADGSTRIIGIWD
+116 NVDGSTRIIGIWD
-129 QTIEPTTALDT
+129 QTNN
-140 GAFQD
+140 
-145 SDKPRSISEEFN
+145 SD
-157 SEDSRNLNLSVN
+157 N
-169 SNSSTNSSNFDYIN
+169 SNNIEN
-183 NGSLETAFDFPA
+183 ETAKPFSAFSA
-195 LYGTQYTAAQ
+195 LYGTQYTAEE
-205 INQALNSDDPASIV
+205 INLALNSDNPASIV

-235 AGNRDE
+235 TGNRDE
-241 RAGFSGAAPRASI
+241 RAGFSGAAPQASI

-266 RDFYLIQDG
+266 RDFYLIRDG
-275 TDAYQENDIMM
+275 ADAYQENDIMM

-375 MELWAED
+375 MELWAENM
-382 VGVYT
+382 GAYT

-411 SFLLEQSQITVYT
+411 SFLLEQTQITVYT

-438 RFEKPMSGIW
+438 RFENPMSGIW

-454 SLDIRETFHLWLP
+454 SLDIRETFHIWLP

-482 PDTIVT
+482 PDTTIT
-488 DPGNAQYPITVT
+488 DPGNARYPITVT
-500 AYDHTRNSIYIHAS
+500 AYDHTKNSIYIHAS
-514 RGYSRS
+514 RGYSLS
-520 GQIKPDLA
+520 GRIKPDLA

-535 GASASGRRLTRMSG
+535 GASVSGRRLTRMSG

-556 LAGAAAILLH
+556 LAGAAAILLN
-566 WGVLDGNYPYLNTPV
+566 WGVLNANYPYLNTPV

-601 EFGYGTLDLY
+601 EFGYGTLNLY
-611 EAFLRLRN
+611 EAFLHLRN
-619 I
+619 L

>member
-1 MPCTNSVA
+1 MSCTNSVA

-20 FTAPEEFMRSQGTDC
+20 FTTPEEFIRSQGTDC

-48 PLSTVTPFTYTS
+48 PLSTVTPSTYTS

-75 TSMDTAGI
+75 TSMDAAGI
-83 TAASELPVLGNQ
+83 TPAGELPVLNNQ

-116 NADGSTRIIGIWD
+116 NVDGSTRIIGIWD
-129 QTIEPTTALDT
+129 QTNN
-140 GAFQD
+140 
-145 SDKPRSISEEFN
+145 SD
-157 SEDSRNLNLSVN
+157 N
-169 SNSSTNSSNFDYIN
+169 SNNIEN
-183 NGSLETAFDFPA
+183 ETAKPFSAFSA
-195 LYGTQYTAAQ
+195 LYGTQYTAEE
-205 INQALNSDDPASIV
+205 INLALNSDNPASIV

-241 RAGFSGAAPRASI
+241 RAGFSGAAPQASI

-275 TDAYQENDIMM
+275 AEAYQENDIMM

-375 MELWAED
+375 MELWAENM
-382 VGVYT
+382 GAYT

-411 SFLLEQSQITVYT
+411 SFLLEQTQITVYT

-429 SAGSQFIFM
+429 SSGSQFIFM
-438 RFEKPMSGIW
+438 RFENPMSGIW

-482 PDTIVT
+482 PDTTIT
-488 DPGNAQYPITVT
+488 DPGNARYPITVT
-500 AYDHTRNSIYIHAS
+500 AYDHTKNSIYIHAS
-514 RGYSRS
+514 RGYSLS
-520 GQIKPDLA
+520 GRIKPDLA

-535 GASASGRRLTRMSG
+535 GASVSGRRLTRMSG

-556 LAGAAAILLH
+556 LAGAAAILLN
-566 WGVLDGNYPYLNTPV
+566 WGVLNANYPYLNTPV

-601 EFGYGTLDLY
+601 EFGYGTLNLY
-611 EAFLRLRN
+611 EAFLHLRN
-619 I
+619 L

>member
-1 MPCTNSVA
+1 MSCTNSVA

-20 FTAPEEFMRSQGTDC
+20 FTTPEEFIRSQGTDC

-75 TSMDTAGI
+75 TSMDAAGI
-83 TAASELPVLGNQ
+83 TTASGLPALGNQ

-101 GFVDTGINYTDSLFR
+101 GFVDTGINYMDPLFR
-116 NADGSTRIIGIWD
+116 NVDGSTRIVGIWD
-129 QTIEPTTALDT
+129 QTIQPPSDENEDT
-140 GAFQD
+140 KPFSAF
-145 SDKPRSISEEFN
+145 S
-157 SEDSRNLNLSVN
+157 
-169 SNSSTNSSNFDYIN
+169 
-183 NGSLETAFDFPA
+183 A
-195 LYGTQYTAAQ
+195 LYGTQYTAAE
-205 INQALNSDDPASIV
+205 INLALNSDDPVSIV

-241 RAGFSGAAPRASI
+241 RAEFSGAAPRASI

-266 RDFYLIQDG
+266 REFYLIQDG
-275 TDAYQENDIMM
+275 AEAYQENDIIM

-398 REISVP
+398 RGISVP

-411 SFLLEQSQITVYT
+411 SFLLEQTRITVYT

-438 RFEKPMSGIW
+438 RFENPMSGIW
-448 RILIRN
+448 RILIQN

-467 VRGFISDETYFLRPD
+467 VRGFISDETYFLRPN
-482 PDTIVT
+482 PDTIIT

-535 GASASGRRLTRMSG
+535 GASVSGRRLTRMSG

-556 LAGAAAILLH
+556 LAGAAAILLN
-566 WGVLDGNYPYLNTPV
+566 WGVLNANYPYLNTPV

-601 EFGYGTLDLY
+601 EFGYGMLDLY

-619 I
+619 L

>member
-1 MPCTNSVA
+1 MSCTNSVA

-20 FTAPEEFMRSQGTDC
+20 FTTPEEFIRSQGTDC
-35 IDFVN
+35 VDFVN

-48 PLSTVTPFTYTS
+48 PLSTVTPSTYTS

-75 TSMDTAGI
+75 TSMDAAGI
-83 TAASELPVLGNQ
+83 TPAGELPVLNNQ

-116 NADGSTRIIGIWD
+116 NVDGSTRIIGIWD
-129 QTIEPTTALDT
+129 QTNN
-140 GAFQD
+140 
-145 SDKPRSISEEFN
+145 SD
-157 SEDSRNLNLSVN
+157 N
-169 SNSSTNSSNFDYIN
+169 SNNIEN
-183 NGSLETAFDFPA
+183 ETAKPFSAFSA
-195 LYGTQYTAAQ
+195 LYGTQYTAEE
-205 INQALNSDDPASIV
+205 INLALNSDNPASIV

-275 TDAYQENDIMM
+275 AEAYQENDIMM

-375 MELWAED
+375 MELWAENM
-382 VGVYT
+382 GAYT

-411 SFLLEQSQITVYT
+411 SFLLEQTQITVYT

-438 RFEKPMSGIW
+438 RFENPMSGIW

-454 SLDIRETFHLWLP
+454 SLDIRETFHIWLP

-482 PDTIVT
+482 PDTTIT
-488 DPGNAQYPITVT
+488 DPGNARYPITVT
-500 AYDHTRNSIYIHAS
+500 AYDHTKNSIYIHAS
-514 RGYSRS
+514 RGYSLS
-520 GQIKPDLA
+520 GRIKPDLA

-535 GASASGRRLTRMSG
+535 GASVSGRRLTRMSG

-556 LAGAAAILLH
+556 LAGAAAILLS
-566 WGVLDGNYPYLNTPV
+566 WGILDGNYPYLNTPV

-601 EFGYGTLDLY
+601 EFGYGMLDLY

-619 I
+619 L

>member
-1 MPCTNSVA
+1 MSCTNSVA

-20 FTAPEEFMRSQGTDC
+20 FTTPEEFIRSQGTDC

-48 PLSTVTPFTYTS
+48 PLSTVTPSTYTS

-75 TSMDTAGI
+75 TSMDAAGI
-83 TAASELPVLGNQ
+83 TPAGELPVLNNQ

-129 QTIEPTTALDT
+129 QTNN
-140 GAFQD
+140 
-145 SDKPRSISEEFN
+145 SD
-157 SEDSRNLNLSVN
+157 N
-169 SNSSTNSSNFDYIN
+169 SNNIEN
-183 NGSLETAFDFPA
+183 ETAKPFSAFSA
-195 LYGTQYTAAQ
+195 LYGTQYTAEE
-205 INQALNSDDPASIV
+205 INLALNSDNPASIV

-241 RAGFSGAAPRASI
+241 RAGFSGAAPQASI

-275 TDAYQENDIMM
+275 AEAYQENDIMM

-375 MELWAED
+375 MELWAENM
-382 VGVYT
+382 GAYT

-411 SFLLEQSQITVYT
+411 SFLLEQTQITVYT

-429 SAGSQFIFM
+429 SSGSQFIFM
-438 RFEKPMSGIW
+438 RFENPMSGIW

-454 SLDIRETFHLWLP
+454 SLDIRETFHIWLP

-482 PDTIVT
+482 PDTTIT
-488 DPGNAQYPITVT
+488 DPGNARYPITVT
-500 AYDHTRNSIYIHAS
+500 AYDHTKNSIYIHAS
-514 RGYSRS
+514 RGYSLS

-535 GASASGRRLTRMSG
+535 GASVSGRRLTRMSG

-556 LAGAAAILLH
+556 LAGAAAILLN
-566 WGVLDGNYPYLNTPV
+566 WGVLNANYPYLNTPV

-601 EFGYGTLDLY
+601 EFGYGTLNLY
-611 EAFLRLRN
+611 EAFLHLRN
-619 I
+619 L

>member
-1 MPCTNSVA
+1 MSCTNSVA

-20 FTAPEEFMRSQGTDC
+20 FTTPEEFIRSQGTDC

-48 PLSTVTPFTYTS
+48 PLSTVTPSTYTS

-75 TSMDTAGI
+75 TSMDAAGI
-83 TAASELPVLGNQ
+83 TPAGELPVLNNQ

-116 NADGSTRIIGIWD
+116 NVDGSTRIIGIWD
-129 QTIEPTTALDT
+129 QTNN
-140 GAFQD
+140 
-145 SDKPRSISEEFN
+145 SD
-157 SEDSRNLNLSVN
+157 N
-169 SNSSTNSSNFDYIN
+169 SNNIEN
-183 NGSLETAFDFPA
+183 ETVKPFSAFSA
-195 LYGTQYTAAQ
+195 LYGTQYTAEE
-205 INQALNSDDPASIV
+205 INLALNSDNPASIV

-241 RAGFSGAAPRASI
+241 RAGFSGAAPQASI

-275 TDAYQENDIMM
+275 AEAYQENDIMM

-297 YSMPLVVCIPLGTNM
+297 YSMPLVVCIPLGTNI

-350 RAVMDADTDEVTAEL
+350 RAVMDASTDEVTAEL

-375 MELWAED
+375 MELWAENM
-382 VGVYT
+382 GVYT

-411 SFLLEQSQITVYT
+411 SFLLEQTQITVYT

-429 SAGSQFIFM
+429 SSGSQFIFM
-438 RFEKPMSGIW
+438 RFENPMSGIW

-454 SLDIRETFHLWLP
+454 SLDIRETFHIWLP

-482 PDTIVT
+482 PDTIIT
-488 DPGNAQYPITVT
+488 DPGNARYPITVT
-500 AYDHTRNSIYIHAS
+500 AYDHTKNSIYIHAS
-514 RGYSRS
+514 RGYSLS
-520 GQIKPDLA
+520 GRIKPDLA

-535 GASASGRRLTRMSG
+535 GASVSGRRLTRMSG

-556 LAGAAAILLH
+556 LAGAAAILLN
-566 WGVLDGNYPYLNTPV
+566 WGVLNANYPYLNTPV

-619 I
+619 L

>member
-1 MPCTNSVA
+1 MSCTNSVA

-20 FTAPEEFMRSQGTDC
+20 FTTPEEFIRSQGTDC

-48 PLSTVTPFTYTS
+48 PLSTVTPSTYTS

-75 TSMDTAGI
+75 TSMDAAGI
-83 TAASELPVLGNQ
+83 TPAGELPVLNNQ

-116 NADGSTRIIGIWD
+116 NVDGSTRIIGIWD
-129 QTIEPTTALDT
+129 QTNN
-140 GAFQD
+140 
-145 SDKPRSISEEFN
+145 SD
-157 SEDSRNLNLSVN
+157 N
-169 SNSSTNSSNFDYIN
+169 SNNIEN
-183 NGSLETAFDFPA
+183 ETVKPFSAFSA
-195 LYGTQYTAAQ
+195 LYGTQYTAEE
-205 INQALNSDDPASIV
+205 INLALNSDNPASIV

-241 RAGFSGAAPRASI
+241 RAGFSGAAPQASI

-275 TDAYQENDIMM
+275 ADAYQENDIMM

-375 MELWAED
+375 MELWAENM
-382 VGVYT
+382 GVYT

-411 SFLLEQSQITVYT
+411 SFLLEQTQITVYT

-438 RFEKPMSGIW
+438 RFENPMSGIW

-454 SLDIRETFHLWLP
+454 SLDIRETFHIWLP

-482 PDTIVT
+482 PDTTIT
-488 DPGNAQYPITVT
+488 DPGNARYPITVT
-500 AYDHTRNSIYIHAS
+500 AYDHTKNSIYIHAS
-514 RGYSRS
+514 RGYSLS
-520 GQIKPDLA
+520 GRIKPDLA

-535 GASASGRRLTRMSG
+535 GASVSGRRLTRMSG

-556 LAGAAAILLH
+556 LAGAAAILLN
-566 WGVLDGNYPYLNTPV
+566 WGVLNANYPYLNTPV

-601 EFGYGTLDLY
+601 EFGYGTLNLY
-611 EAFLRLRN
+611 EAFLHLRN
-619 I
+619 L

>member
-1 MPCTNSVA
+1 MSCTNSVA

-20 FTAPEEFMRSQGTDC
+20 FTTPEEFIRSQGTDC

-48 PLSTVTPFTYTS
+48 PLSTVTPSTYTS

-75 TSMDTAGI
+75 TSMDAAGI
-83 TAASELPVLGNQ
+83 TPAGELPVLNNQ

-116 NADGSTRIIGIWD
+116 NVDGSTRIIGIWD
-129 QTIEPTTALDT
+129 QTNN
-140 GAFQD
+140 
-145 SDKPRSISEEFN
+145 SD
-157 SEDSRNLNLSVN
+157 N
-169 SNSSTNSSNFDYIN
+169 SNNIEN
-183 NGSLETAFDFPA
+183 ETAKPISAFSA
-195 LYGTQYTAAQ
+195 LYGTQYTAEE
-205 INQALNSDDPASIV
+205 INLALNSDNPASIV

-241 RAGFSGAAPRASI
+241 RAGFSGAAPQASI

-275 TDAYQENDIMM
+275 AEAYQENDIMM

-297 YSMPLVVCIPLGTNM
+297 YSMPLVVCIPLGTNI

-350 RAVMDADTDEVTAEL
+350 RAVMDASTDEVTAEL

-375 MELWAED
+375 MELWAENM
-382 VGVYT
+382 GVYT

-411 SFLLEQSQITVYT
+411 SFLLEQTQITVYT

-438 RFEKPMSGIW
+438 RFENPMSGIW

-454 SLDIRETFHLWLP
+454 SLDIRETFHIWLP

-482 PDTIVT
+482 PDTIIT
-488 DPGNAQYPITVT
+488 DPGNARYPITVT
-500 AYDHTRNSIYIHAS
+500 AYDHTKNSIYIHAS
-514 RGYSRS
+514 RGYSLS
-520 GQIKPDLA
+520 GRIKPDLA

-535 GASASGRRLTRMSG
+535 GASVSGRRLTRMSG

-556 LAGAAAILLH
+556 LAGAAAILLN
-566 WGVLDGNYPYLNTPV
+566 WGVLNANYPYLNTPV

-601 EFGYGTLDLY
+601 EFGYGTLNLY
-611 EAFLRLRN
+611 EAFLHLRN
-619 I
+619 L

>member
-1 MPCTNSVA
+1 MSCTNSVA

-20 FTAPEEFMRSQGTDC
+20 FTSPEEFIRSQGTDC
-35 IDFVN
+35 IDFVD

-75 TSMDTAGI
+75 RSMEAAGI
-83 TAASELPVLGNQ
+83 TTASGLPALGNQ

-101 GFVDTGINYTDSLFR
+101 GFVDTGINYMDPLFR
-116 NADGSTRIIGIWD
+116 NVDGSTRIVGIWD
-129 QTIEPTTALDT
+129 QTNN
-140 GAFQD
+140 
-145 SDKPRSISEEFN
+145 SD
-157 SEDSRNLNLSVN
+157 N
-169 SNSSTNSSNFDYIN
+169 SNNMENEAAKPFS
-183 NGSLETAFDFPA
+183 AFPA
-195 LYGTQYTAAQ
+195 LYGTQYTAEE
-205 INQALNSDDPASIV
+205 INLALNSDDPVSIV

-241 RAGFSGAAPRASI
+241 RAEFSGAAPRASI

-266 RDFYLIQDG
+266 REFYLIQDG
-275 TDAYQENDIMM
+275 AEAYQENDIIM

-350 RAVMDADTDEVTAEL
+350 QAVMDADTDEVTAEL

-375 MELWAED
+375 MELWAAD

-398 REISVP
+398 RRISVP

-411 SFLLEQSQITVYT
+411 AFLLEQTRITVYT

-438 RFEKPMSGIW
+438 RFENPMSGIW

-467 VRGFISDETYFLRPD
+467 VRGFISDETYFLRPN
-482 PDTIVT
+482 PDTIIT

-535 GASASGRRLTRMSG
+535 GASSSGRRLTRMSG

-556 LAGAAAILLH
+556 LAGAAAILLS
-566 WGVLDGNYPYLNTPV
+566 WGILDGNYPYLNTPV
-581 LKSIFVRGAQRNP
+581 LKSIFIRGAQRNP

-619 I
+619 L

>member
-1 MPCTNSVA
+1 MSCTNSVA

-20 FTAPEEFMRSQGTDC
+20 FTTPEEFIRSQGTDC

-48 PLSTVTPFTYTS
+48 PLSTVTPSTYTS

-75 TSMDTAGI
+75 TSMDAAGI
-83 TAASELPVLGNQ
+83 TPAGELPVLNNQ

-116 NADGSTRIIGIWD
+116 NVDGSTRIIGIWD
-129 QTIEPTTALDT
+129 QTNN
-140 GAFQD
+140 
-145 SDKPRSISEEFN
+145 SD
-157 SEDSRNLNLSVN
+157 N
-169 SNSSTNSSNFDYIN
+169 SNNIEN
-183 NGSLETAFDFPA
+183 ETAKPFSAFSA
-195 LYGTQYTAAQ
+195 LYGTQYTAEE
-205 INQALNSDDPASIV
+205 INLALNSDNPASIV

-241 RAGFSGAAPRASI
+241 RAGFSGAAPQASI

-275 TDAYQENDIMM
+275 AEAYQENDIMM

-375 MELWAED
+375 MELWAENM
-382 VGVYT
+382 GAYT

-411 SFLLEQSQITVYT
+411 SFLLEQTQITVYT

-429 SAGSQFIFM
+429 SSGSQFIFM
-438 RFEKPMSGIW
+438 RFENPMSGIW

-454 SLDIRETFHLWLP
+454 SLDIRETFHIWLP

-482 PDTIVT
+482 PDTTIT
-488 DPGNAQYPITVT
+488 DPGNARYPITVT
-500 AYDHTRNSIYIHAS
+500 AYDHTKNSIYIHAS
-514 RGYSRS
+514 RGYSLS
-520 GQIKPDLA
+520 GRIKPDLA

-535 GASASGRRLTRMSG
+535 GASVSGRRLTRMSG

-556 LAGAAAILLH
+556 LAG
-566 WGVLDGNYPYLNTPV
+566 VLNANYPYLNTPV

-601 EFGYGTLDLY
+601 EFGYGTLNLY
-611 EAFLRLRN
+611 EAFLHLRN
-619 I
+619 L

>member
-1 MPCTNSVA
+1 MSCTSSVA

-20 FTAPEEFMRSQGTDC
+20 FTTPEEFIRSQGTDC

-48 PLSTVTPFTYTS
+48 PLSTVTPSTYTS

-75 TSMDTAGI
+75 TSMDAAGI
-83 TAASELPVLGNQ
+83 TPAGELPVLNNQ

-116 NADGSTRIIGIWD
+116 NVDGSTRIIGIWD
-129 QTIEPTTALDT
+129 QTNN
-140 GAFQD
+140 
-145 SDKPRSISEEFN
+145 SD
-157 SEDSRNLNLSVN
+157 N
-169 SNSSTNSSNFDYIN
+169 SNNIEN
-183 NGSLETAFDFPA
+183 ETAKPISAFSA
-195 LYGTQYTAAQ
+195 LYGTQYTAEE
-205 INQALNSDDPASIV
+205 INLALNSDNPASIV

-241 RAGFSGAAPRASI
+241 RAGFSGAAPQASI

-266 RDFYLIQDG
+266 RDFYLIRDG
-275 TDAYQENDIMM
+275 ADAYQENDIMM

-375 MELWAED
+375 MELWAENM
-382 VGVYT
+382 GAYT

-411 SFLLEQSQITVYT
+411 SFLLEQTQITVYT

-438 RFEKPMSGIW
+438 RFENPMSGIW

-454 SLDIRETFHLWLP
+454 SLDIRETFHIWLP

-482 PDTIVT
+482 PDTIIT
-488 DPGNAQYPITVT
+488 DPGNARYPITVT
-500 AYDHTRNSIYIHAS
+500 AYDHTKNSIYIHAS
-514 RGYSRS
+514 RGYSLS
-520 GQIKPDLA
+520 GRIKPDLA

-535 GASASGRRLTRMSG
+535 GASVSGRRLTRMSG

-556 LAGAAAILLH
+556 LAGAAAILLN
-566 WGVLDGNYPYLNTPV
+566 WGVLNANYPYLNTPV

-601 EFGYGTLDLY
+601 EFGYGTLNLY
-611 EAFLRLRN
+611 EAFLHLRN
-619 I
+619 L

>member
-1 MPCTNSVA
+1 MSCTNSVA

-20 FTAPEEFMRSQGTDC
+20 FTTPEEFIRSQGTDC
-35 IDFVN
+35 VDFVN

-48 PLSTVTPFTYTS
+48 PLSTVTPSTYTS

-75 TSMDTAGI
+75 TSMDAAGI
-83 TAASELPVLGNQ
+83 TPAGELPVLNNQ

-116 NADGSTRIIGIWD
+116 NVDGSTRIIGIWD
-129 QTIEPTTALDT
+129 QTNN
-140 GAFQD
+140 
-145 SDKPRSISEEFN
+145 SD
-157 SEDSRNLNLSVN
+157 N
-169 SNSSTNSSNFDYIN
+169 SNNIEN
-183 NGSLETAFDFPA
+183 ETAKPFSAFSA
-195 LYGTQYTAAQ
+195 LYGTQYTAEE
-205 INQALNSDDPASIV
+205 INLALNSDNPASIV

-275 TDAYQENDIMM
+275 AEAYQENDIMM

-375 MELWAED
+375 MELWAENM
-382 VGVYT
+382 GAYT

-411 SFLLEQSQITVYT
+411 SFLLEQTQITVYT

-438 RFEKPMSGIW
+438 RFENPMSGIW

-454 SLDIRETFHLWLP
+454 SLDIRETFHIWLP

-482 PDTIVT
+482 PDTTIT
-488 DPGNAQYPITVT
+488 DPGNARYPITVT

-514 RGYSRS
+514 RGYSLS
-520 GQIKPDLA
+520 GRIKPDLA

-535 GASASGRRLTRMSG
+535 GASVSGRRLTRMSG

-556 LAGAAAILLH
+556 LAGAAAILLN
-566 WGVLDGNYPYLNTPV
+566 WGVLNANYPYLNTPV

-601 EFGYGTLDLY
+601 EFGYGMLDLY

-619 I
+619 L

>member
-1 MPCTNSVA
+1 MSCTNSVA
-9 SEDFADFIAPY
+9 SEDFAEFIAPY
-20 FTAPEEFMRSQGTDC
+20 FTTPEEFIRSQGTDC

-48 PLSTVTPFTYTS
+48 PLSTVTPSTYTS

-75 TSMDTAGI
+75 TSMDAAGI
-83 TAASELPVLGNQ
+83 TPAGELPVLNNQ

-116 NADGSTRIIGIWD
+116 NVDGSTRIIGIWD
-129 QTIEPTTALDT
+129 QTNN
-140 GAFQD
+140 
-145 SDKPRSISEEFN
+145 SD
-157 SEDSRNLNLSVN
+157 N
-169 SNSSTNSSNFDYIN
+169 SNNIEN
-183 NGSLETAFDFPA
+183 ETAKPFSAFSA
-195 LYGTQYTAAQ
+195 LYGTQYTAEE
-205 INQALNSDDPASIV
+205 INLALNSDNPASIV

-241 RAGFSGAAPRASI
+241 RAGFSGAAPQASI

-275 TDAYQENDIMM
+275 ADAYQENDIMM

-350 RAVMDADTDEVTAEL
+350 RAVMDASTDEVTAEL

-375 MELWAED
+375 MELWAENM
-382 VGVYT
+382 GAYT

-411 SFLLEQSQITVYT
+411 SFLLEQTQITVYT

-438 RFEKPMSGIW
+438 RFENPMSGIW

-454 SLDIRETFHLWLP
+454 SLDIRETFHIWLP
-467 VRGFISDETYFLRPD
+467 VRGFITDETYFLRPD
-482 PDTIVT
+482 PDTIIT
-488 DPGNAQYPITVT
+488 DPGNARYPITVT
-500 AYDHTRNSIYIHAS
+500 AYDHTKNSIYIHAS
-514 RGYSRS
+514 RGYSLS
-520 GQIKPDLA
+520 GRIKPDLA

-535 GASASGRRLTRMSG
+535 GASVSGRRLTRMSG

-556 LAGAAAILLH
+556 LAGAAAILLN
-566 WGVLDGNYPYLNTPV
+566 WGVLNANYPYLNTPV

-601 EFGYGTLDLY
+601 EFGYGTLNLY
-611 EAFLRLRN
+611 EAFLHLRN
-619 I
+619 L

>member
-1 MPCTNSVA
+1 MSCTNSVA

-20 FTAPEEFMRSQGTDC
+20 FTTPEEFIRSQGTDC

-48 PLSTVTPFTYTS
+48 PLSTVTPSTYTS

-75 TSMDTAGI
+75 TSMDAAGI
-83 TAASELPVLGNQ
+83 TAAGELPVLNNQ

-116 NADGSTRIIGIWD
+116 NVDGSTRIIGIWD
-129 QTIEPTTALDT
+129 QTNN
-140 GAFQD
+140 
-145 SDKPRSISEEFN
+145 SD
-157 SEDSRNLNLSVN
+157 N
-169 SNSSTNSSNFDYIN
+169 SNNIEN
-183 NGSLETAFDFPA
+183 ETAKPISAFSA
-195 LYGTQYTAAQ
+195 LYGTQYTAEE
-205 INQALNSDDPASIV
+205 INLALNSDNPASIV

-241 RAGFSGAAPRASI
+241 RAGFSGAAPQASI

-266 RDFYLIQDG
+266 RDFYLIRDG
-275 TDAYQENDIMM
+275 ADAYQENDIMM

-350 RAVMDADTDEVTAEL
+350 RAVMDASTDEVTAEL

-375 MELWAED
+375 MELWAENM
-382 VGVYT
+382 GVYT

-411 SFLLEQSQITVYT
+411 SFLLEQTQITVYT

-438 RFEKPMSGIW
+438 RFENPMSGIW

-454 SLDIRETFHLWLP
+454 SLDIRETFHIWLP
-467 VRGFISDETYFLRPD
+467 VRGFITDETYFLRPD
-482 PDTIVT
+482 PDTIIT
-488 DPGNAQYPITVT
+488 DPGNARYPITVT
-500 AYDHTRNSIYIHAS
+500 AYDHTKNSIYIHAS
-514 RGYSRS
+514 RGYSLS
-520 GQIKPDLA
+520 GRIKPDLA

-535 GASASGRRLTRMSG
+535 GASVSGRRLTRMSG

-556 LAGAAAILLH
+556 LAGAAAILLN
-566 WGVLDGNYPYLNTPV
+566 WGVLNANYPYLNTPV

-601 EFGYGTLDLY
+601 EFGYGTLNLY
-611 EAFLRLRN
+611 EAFLHLRN
-619 I
+619 L

>member
-1 MPCTNSVA
+1 MSCTNSVA

-20 FTAPEEFMRSQGTDC
+20 FTTPEEFIRSQGTDC

-48 PLSTVTPFTYTS
+48 PLSTVTPSTYTS

-75 TSMDTAGI
+75 TSMDAAGI
-83 TAASELPVLGNQ
+83 TPAGELPVLNNQ

-116 NADGSTRIIGIWD
+116 NVDGSTRIIGIWD
-129 QTIEPTTALDT
+129 QTNN
-140 GAFQD
+140 
-145 SDKPRSISEEFN
+145 SD
-157 SEDSRNLNLSVN
+157 N
-169 SNSSTNSSNFDYIN
+169 SNNIEN
-183 NGSLETAFDFPA
+183 ETAKPFSAFSA
-195 LYGTQYTAAQ
+195 LYGTQYTAEE
-205 INQALNSDDPASIV
+205 INLALNSDNPASIV

-241 RAGFSGAAPRASI
+241 RAGFSGAAPQASI

-275 TDAYQENDIMM
+275 ADAYQENDIMM

-375 MELWAED
+375 MELWAENM
-382 VGVYT
+382 GAYT

-411 SFLLEQSQITVYT
+411 SFLLEQTQITVYT

-429 SAGSQFIFM
+429 SSGSQFIFM
-438 RFEKPMSGIW
+438 RFENPMSGIW

-454 SLDIRETFHLWLP
+454 SLDIRETFHIWLP

-482 PDTIVT
+482 PDTTIT
-488 DPGNAQYPITVT
+488 DPGNARYPITVT
-500 AYDHTRNSIYIHAS
+500 AYDHTKNSIYIHAS
-514 RGYSRS
+514 HGYSLS
-520 GQIKPDLA
+520 GRIKPDLA

-535 GASASGRRLTRMSG
+535 GASVSGRRLTRMSG

-556 LAGAAAILLH
+556 LAGAAAILLN
-566 WGVLDGNYPYLNTPV
+566 WGVLNANYPYLNTPV

-601 EFGYGTLDLY
+601 EFGYGTLNLY
-611 EAFLRLRN
+611 EAFLHLRN
-619 I
+619 L

>member
-1 MPCTNSVA
+1 MSCTNSVA

-20 FTAPEEFMRSQGTDC
+20 FTTPEEFIRSQGTDC

-48 PLSTVTPFTYTS
+48 PLSTVTPSTYTS

-75 TSMDTAGI
+75 TSMDAAGI
-83 TAASELPVLGNQ
+83 TPAGELPVLNNQ

-116 NADGSTRIIGIWD
+116 NVDGSTRIIGIWD
-129 QTIEPTTALDT
+129 QTNN
-140 GAFQD
+140 
-145 SDKPRSISEEFN
+145 SD
-157 SEDSRNLNLSVN
+157 N
-169 SNSSTNSSNFDYIN
+169 SNNIED
-183 NGSLETAFDFPA
+183 ETAKPFSAFSA
-195 LYGTQYTAAQ
+195 LYGTQYTAEE
-205 INQALNSDDPASIV
+205 INLALNSDNPASIV

-241 RAGFSGAAPRASI
+241 RAGFSGAAPQASI

-275 TDAYQENDIMM
+275 ADAYQENDIMM

-297 YSMPLVVCIPLGTNM
+297 YSMPLVVCIPLGTNI

-350 RAVMDADTDEVTAEL
+350 RAVMDASTDEVTAEL

-375 MELWAED
+375 MELWAENM
-382 VGVYT
+382 GVYT

-411 SFLLEQSQITVYT
+411 SFLLEQTQITVYT

-438 RFEKPMSGIW
+438 RFETPMSGIW

-454 SLDIRETFHLWLP
+454 SLDIRETFHIWLP

-482 PDTIVT
+482 PDTTIT
-488 DPGNAQYPITVT
+488 DPGNARYPITVT
-500 AYDHTRNSIYIHAS
+500 AYDHTKNSIYIHAS
-514 RGYSRS
+514 RGYSLS
-520 GQIKPDLA
+520 GRIKPDLA

-535 GASASGRRLTRMSG
+535 GASVSGRRLTRMSG

-556 LAGAAAILLH
+556 LAGAAAILLN
-566 WGVLDGNYPYLNTPV
+566 WGVLNANYPYLNTPV

-601 EFGYGTLDLY
+601 EFGYGTLNLY
-611 EAFLRLRN
+611 EAFLHLRN
-619 I
+619 L

>member
-1 MPCTNSVA
+1 MSCTNSVA

-20 FTAPEEFMRSQGTDC
+20 FTTPEEFIRSQGTDC

-48 PLSTVTPFTYTS
+48 PLSTVTPSTYTS

-75 TSMDTAGI
+75 TSMDAAGI
-83 TAASELPVLGNQ
+83 TPAGELPVLNNQ

-116 NADGSTRIIGIWD
+116 NVDGSTRIIGIWD
-129 QTIEPTTALDT
+129 QTNN
-140 GAFQD
+140 
-145 SDKPRSISEEFN
+145 SD
-157 SEDSRNLNLSVN
+157 N
-169 SNSSTNSSNFDYIN
+169 SNNIEN
-183 NGSLETAFDFPA
+183 ETAKPISAFSA
-195 LYGTQYTAAQ
+195 LYGTQYTAEE
-205 INQALNSDDPASIV
+205 INLALNSDNPASIV

-241 RAGFSGAAPRASI
+241 RAGFSGAAPQASI

-266 RDFYLIQDG
+266 RDFYLIRDG
-275 TDAYQENDIMM
+275 ADAYQENDIMM

-350 RAVMDADTDEVTAEL
+350 RAVMDASTDEVTAEL

-375 MELWAED
+375 MELWAENM
-382 VGVYT
+382 GAYT

-411 SFLLEQSQITVYT
+411 SFLLEQTQITVYT

-429 SAGSQFIFM
+429 SSGSQFIFM
-438 RFEKPMSGIW
+438 RFENPMSGIW

-454 SLDIRETFHLWLP
+454 SLDIRETFHIWLP
-467 VRGFISDETYFLRPD
+467 VRGFITDETYFLRPD
-482 PDTIVT
+482 PDTIIT
-488 DPGNAQYPITVT
+488 DPGNARYPITVT
-500 AYDHTRNSIYIHAS
+500 AYDHTKNSIYIHAS
-514 RGYSRS
+514 RGYSLS
-520 GQIKPDLA
+520 GRIKPDLA

-535 GASASGRRLTRMSG
+535 GASVSGRRLTRMSG

-556 LAGAAAILLH
+556 LAGAAAILLN
-566 WGVLDGNYPYLNTPV
+566 WGVLNANYPYLNTPV

-601 EFGYGTLDLY
+601 EFGYGTLNLY
-611 EAFLRLRN
+611 EAFLHLRN
-619 I
+619 L